1 MPRQKY
7 ETVESVDK
15 ELELLAEQQRFL
27 QKKKKELSAA
37 DNARL
42 GALIRTLFKK
52 DIPAGKQEQKLFFKN
67 VADLYYRE
75 KANNVSSEID
85 VSSSENDNVDFNE
98 NMNVNVTSSEVDDA
112 IEDGLFNDTIM

>member
-67 VADLYYRE
+67 VAELYYRE

-85 VSSSENDNVDFNE
+85 VKSDVDMSSNEVNDV
-98 NMNVNVTSSEVDDA
+98 
-112 IEDGLFNDTIM
+112 IEDGLFNDTII